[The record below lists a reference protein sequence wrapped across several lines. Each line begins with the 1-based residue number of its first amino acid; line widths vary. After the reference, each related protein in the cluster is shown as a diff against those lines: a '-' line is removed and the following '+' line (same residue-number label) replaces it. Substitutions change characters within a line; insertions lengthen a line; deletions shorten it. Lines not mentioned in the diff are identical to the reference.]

1 MKSMDELLS
10 RFNDIQDLPVTEEMI
25 GAYSEGNLNEP
36 DFLHVAD
43 VASVCEDV
51 SSIIDEASSYGY
63 EENMSF
69 ESMAESLLSKDY
81 GYLNQ
86 ELAHEEVSSLG
97 ENLPDIALPHDS
109 FPSLYGADICI
120 DSDINNDIP
129 NHVVENNLGL
139 TDSFISDDDS
149 FGING
154 DINAD
159 LDNI

>member
-10 RFNDIQDLPVTEEMI
+10 RFNDIQDLPVSEEMI
-25 GAYSEGNLNEP
+25 GAYSEGNLSEP

-43 VASVCEDV
+43 VASVCENV
-51 SSIIDEASSYGY
+51 SSIIDETSSYGY

-81 GYLNQ
+81 GFLNQ
-86 ELAHEEVSSLG
+86 NFANGEVPSLG
-97 ENLPDIALPHDS
+97 ENLPDISILHDS
-109 FPSLYGADICI
+109 FPSLYGTDICI
-120 DSDINNDIP
+120 DPNMINENP
-129 NHVVENNLGL
+129 NQVVENNLGL
-139 TDSFISDDDS
+139 TDSFISDDDYFS
-149 FGING
+149 TNG